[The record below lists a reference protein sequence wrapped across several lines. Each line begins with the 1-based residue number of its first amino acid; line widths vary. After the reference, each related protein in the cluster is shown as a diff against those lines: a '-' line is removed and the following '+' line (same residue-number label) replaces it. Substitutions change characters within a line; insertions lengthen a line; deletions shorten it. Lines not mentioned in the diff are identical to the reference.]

1 MVKSS
6 KSSPVT
12 SHQDSCSC
20 AGGHALPRFHV
31 PAKTLSSTL
40 SSFPHLTKFQSLI
53 WWALKELHIDQRAS
67 FQKLCFISGL
77 ILPPKTSNLPLRT
90 QMLHHLSSFIFFI
103 ISYVFIWTH
112 LLSFTQ
118 KKVSTDFPLFSLSKV
133 QLFGTFSKM
142 RGAAIFLRPQMLVGL
157 NESAAG
163 CTHGFSRCWS
173 GSHGRICFLP
183 KRALK
188 GGNVKWQVGKN

>member
-12 SHQDSCSC
+12 SHQDSCSW
-20 AGGHALPRFHV
+20 AGGRALPRFHV

-118 KKVSTDFPLFSLSKV
+118 KKSLHRLPPFQSLQGAALRNVFQNAWSRDISSSSNACRLERIGRRMHPWLFSMLIGLTWADLSCQK
-133 QLFGTFSKM
+133 
-142 RGAAIFLRPQMLVGL
+142 GAEKEEM
-157 NESAAG
+157 
-163 CTHGFSRCWS
+163 
-173 GSHGRICFLP
+173 
-183 KRALK
+183 
-188 GGNVKWQVGKN
+188 